1 MLLNR
6 QNVLP
11 AVVVGILA
19 GIMAA
24 ELVLSVREK
33 SQTWDEAYHLLAGY
47 RYWQAGDFGINSE
60 HPPLVK
66 LLTGVTLLWEHPKLP
81 QIPQGTSKV
90 EGFVAARKFLYSN
103 DADAL
108 LLRARLAASFFSILL
123 ALLIFAVT
131 RRMFGLGAAVLAMTL
146 GVFEPNLLAHGA
158 LVTTDAALS
167 CLLLAAVYAFHRYLE
182 RPTAWRLAATG
193 MTAGLALA
201 AKFSGVLVVPTLTAL
216 ALVEFLFAKR
226 RRATASAATQ
236 EATATHL
243 RSWSRLVGGLAAIFL
258 IALLTLWSVYA
269 FRFRARPG
277 NLAMTPPLAEY
288 VRPGVDTGLPNT
300 TQIRILLALERWKVL
315 PEAYLYGFADV
326 LMVGS
331 DPWPSFLFGKLYAE
345 GHWFYFPATLL
356 IKFTLGF
363 LGLIALALGA
373 LAARRVEV
381 RRELLFVTLPAAI
394 FFAVGLKWGLNVGVR
409 HILPV
414 IPFLIILASA
424 VTWRLAKAR
433 PRWAYLVAGLAV
445 LHVASSLRAFPDY
458 LAYSN
463 EAFGGPSRTYRVL
476 SDTNTDWGQGL
487 IQAKQ
492 YLDRHRIN
500 NCWLAYFGSADPG
513 YYRIPCKH
521 LPDVYDGWWGRKV
534 DLIPPTV
541 EGTVLVSATQM
552 AGVYTGPGELNPY
565 RQFLQIPPDD
575 SIGGSILVYRG
586 RFDLTE
592 ASRLSRVNRVWE
604 LIATRQFD
612 PAMQEA
618 RALTEEAPRLV
629 GAHYALG
636 FLLARA
642 GRKDEARQE
651 YQTALNLARTVFPE
665 FQLFWVRFLE
675 VQLSQL

>member
-1 MLLNR
+1 MRFNR

-11 AVVVGILA
+11 VVAVGILA
-19 GIMAA
+19 GIMAL
-24 ELVLSVREK
+24 ELALSVREQ

-47 RYWQAGDFGINSE
+47 RYWQAGDFGINCE

-66 LLTGVTLLWEHPKLP
+66 LLAGVTLLGAHPKLP
-81 QIPQGTSKV
+81 QIPQGTSKA
-90 EGFVAARKFLYSN
+90 EGFTAARKFLYSN

-108 LLRARLAASFFSILL
+108 LFRARLAASFFTILL
-123 ALLIFAVT
+123 ALLLFAVT
-131 RRMFGLGAAVLAMTL
+131 RRMFGLGAAALAMTL
-146 GVFEPNLLAHGA
+146 GVFEPSLLAHGA

-193 MTAGLALA
+193 IVAGLALA
-201 AKFSGVLVVPTLTAL
+201 AKFSGVIVLPTLAVL
-216 ALVEFLFAKR
+216 ALVDFLFAKR
-226 RRATASAATQ
+226 QRAPASAASQ
-236 EATATHL
+236 ESLTTRA
-243 RSWSRLVGGLAAIFL
+243 RSLSRLVGGLAAIVL
-258 IALLTLWSVYA
+258 IALLTLWSVYT

-300 TQIRILLALERWKVL
+300 TQARILLALESWKVL

-326 LMVGS
+326 LIVGS
-331 DPWPSFLFGKLYAE
+331 ASWPSFLFGKLYPV

-363 LGLIALALGA
+363 LGLVVLALGA
-373 LAARRVEV
+373 LAARRLEAC
-381 RRELLFVTLPAAI
+381 RELLFIALPAAI

-409 HILPV
+409 HVLPV
-414 IPFLIILASA
+414 IPFLIIFVSA
-424 VTWRLAKAR
+424 AAWRLATTR
-433 PRWAYLVAGLAV
+433 PRWAYVVAVLAA
-445 LHVASSLRAFPDY
+445 LHVASSLRAFPNY

-463 EAFGGPSRTYRVL
+463 EAFGGPSRTYRAL

-487 IQAKQ
+487 IQAKR
-492 YLDRHRIN
+492 YLDEHRIS
-500 NCWLAYFGSADPG
+500 NCWLAYFGSADPD
-513 YYRIPCKH
+513 YYQIPCKH

-541 EGTVLVSATQM
+541 EGTVLIGATQM
-552 AGVYTGPGELNPY
+552 AGIYTGPGELNPY
-565 RQFLQIPPDD
+565 RQFLQKPPDD
-575 SIGGSILVYRG
+575 SIGGSILVYHG

-592 ASRLSRVNRVWE
+592 ASRLSRVNRIWE
-604 LIATRQFD
+604 LIATHQLD
-612 PAMQEA
+612 PAMKDA
-618 RALTEEAPRLV
+618 RALAQEAPRLV
-629 GAHYALG
+629 AAHYVLGYAL
-636 FLLARA
+636 AQA
-642 GRKDEARQE
+642 GWKDEARQE
-651 YQTALNLARTVFPE
+651 YQTALTLARTVFPR

>member
-1 MLLNR
+1 MRFDR

-11 AVVVGILA
+11 AVAAGILA
-19 GIMAA
+19 GILTVQLA
-24 ELVLSVREK
+24 LSVRQQ

-66 LLTGVTLLWEHPKLP
+66 LLAGVTLLGAHPKLP
-81 QIPQGTSKV
+81 QSPQGTSKV
-90 EGFVAARKFLYSN
+90 EGFTSARKFLYSN

-108 LLRARLAASFFSILL
+108 LFRARLAASFFSILL

-167 CLLLAAVYAFHRYLE
+167 CLLLAAVYAFHRYLD
-182 RPTAWRLAATG
+182 RPSAWRLAATG
-193 MTAGLALA
+193 MMVGLALA
-201 AKFSGVLVVPTLTAL
+201 AKFSGVLVLPTLGVL
-216 ALVEFLFAKR
+216 ALVESLLAKHR
-226 RRATASAATQ
+226 HAAAAAGSQ
-236 EATATHL
+236 EALATKP
-243 RSWSRLVGGLAAIFL
+243 RSLSRLVGGLAAIFL
-258 IALLTLWSVYA
+258 IALLTLWSVYT

-288 VRPGVDTGLPNT
+288 VRPGADTGLPNT
-300 TQIRILLALERWKVL
+300 TQTRILLALERWKVL

-326 LMVGS
+326 LMVGR
-331 DPWPSFLFGKLYAE
+331 DPWPSFLFGKIYPE

-363 LGLIALALGA
+363 LGLVAVAVGA
-373 LAARRVEV
+373 LATRRVGIH
-381 RRELLFVTLPAAI
+381 RELLFIALPAAI
-394 FFAVGLKWGLNVGVR
+394 FFAVGVKWGLNVGMR

-414 IPFLIILASA
+414 IPFLIIFVSA
-424 VTWRLAKAR
+424 VTWRLATAR
-433 PRWAYLVAGLAV
+433 PRWAYVVAALTV
-445 LHVASSLRAFPDY
+445 LHVASSLRAFPNY

-487 IQAKQ
+487 IQAKR
-492 YLDRHRIN
+492 YLEEHRISD
-500 NCWLAYFGSADPG
+500 CWLAYFGSADPD
-513 YYRIPCKH
+513 YYGIPCKH

-534 DLIPPTV
+534 DLISPTV
-541 EGTVLVSATQM
+541 EGTVLVGATQM

-592 ASRLSRVNRVWE
+592 ASRLSRINRVWE

-618 RALTEEAPRLV
+618 RSLAEEAPRLV

-642 GRKDEARQE
+642 GQKDAARQE
-651 YQTALNLARTVFPE
+651 YQTALNHARTVFPE